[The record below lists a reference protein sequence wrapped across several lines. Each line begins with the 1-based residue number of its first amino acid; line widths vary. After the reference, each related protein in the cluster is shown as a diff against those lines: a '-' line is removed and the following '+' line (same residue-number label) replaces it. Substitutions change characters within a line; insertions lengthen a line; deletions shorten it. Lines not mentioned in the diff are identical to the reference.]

1 MRKKMIINKPILK
14 SKEKESEL
22 YNTEY
27 FLNEYFE
34 HVSDFNL
41 KTGNLSFTRQRQVG
55 LLELKKDDIFLDV
68 GCGRGDVLLN
78 VSRRGIKCVG
88 IDYSRHA
95 IKLASKLLAG
105 QKNVTLIRSDVTSLN
120 FPNNTFDKVLL
131 GDMIEHLSKGDG
143 LKCLKEVHRVLKK
156 NGKVVVHTAPNLYFI
171 KFIYPIIRTIFSMS
185 GRKSLIEKLN
195 YHRKVAG
202 IVHKNEFTHMQLYR
216 LMKKAGFETNVFLDR
231 NILRNGDSTF
241 TKALAKSPFFSFMAK
256 ILKYKPFVYFFGN
269 DIFGIGIKK

>member
-1 MRKKMIINKPILK
+1 MRKKMIINKPVLK

-22 YNTEY
+22 YNNEY

-34 HVSDFNL
+34 HISDFNL
-41 KTGNLSFTRQRQVG
+41 KTGNLSFTRQRQVD
-55 LLELKKDDIFLDV
+55 LLGFKKDDIFLDV

-105 QKNVTLIRSDVTSLN
+105 QKNVTLIRSDVNSLN
-120 FPNNTFDKVLL
+120 SPNNTFDKVLL

-143 LKCLKEVHRVLKK
+143 LKCLKEVYRVLKK

-171 KFIYPIIRTIFSMS
+171 KFIYPIIRMIFSMS

-202 IVHKNEFTHMQLYR
+202 IVHKNEFTPMQLYR

-231 NILRNGDSTF
+231 DILRNGDSMF
-241 TKALAKSPFFSFMAK
+241 TKSLANPHFFHLWLKS
-256 ILKYKPFVYFFGN
+256 
-269 DIFGIGIKK
+269 